1 MSVQAILGPVFA
13 LVALMFILIFRMA
26 MMRGR
31 AVRSGEVT
39 PGGGSPRTAGWPKRA
54 QQASDAYHN
63 QLELPAFFYLLVVLA
78 MITDDADML
87 FVTLSWVFVVTRYV
101 HAFVHVGANR
111 LRNRF
116 AWFAAG
122 VFILLLM
129 WLLYAYRILVA

>member
-13 LVALMFILIFRMA
+13 LVALMFILLFRMGIA
-26 MMRGR
+26 RGD
-31 AVRSGEVT
+31 ALKSGEVT
-39 PGGGSPRTAGWPKRA
+39 PGGGSPRTVGWPKRA

-78 MITDDADML
+78 MITDDADRL
-87 FVTLSWVFVVTRYV
+87 FVAMAWVFVATRYV

-116 AWFAAG
+116 AWFSAG
-122 VFILLLM
+122 VFILLAM
-129 WLLYAYRILVA
+129 WLIYAYRILVA